1 MSTDNENIV
10 VIFNIRD
17 EEKVLSKL
25 FKENLRLHW
34 GGSYNKEI
42 ITYYKH
48 ATKNMKCPCTV
59 GAFIIKHGRE
69 LFWSENVL
77 KIKLNAFLKGYP
89 NSKIIDLRIEEDIE
103 LSTKD
108 IYVCDKEN
116 KVYYLK
122 EVRMLENPKKVC
134 LSFSS
139 GDRLF
144 NSIEEANEQFYVC

>member
-10 VIFNIRD
+10 VIFNICD

-34 GGSYNKEI
+34 GGSCNKEI
-42 ITYYKH
+42 KTYYKH
-48 ATKNMKCPCTV
+48 VTKNMKCPCTV
-59 GAFIIKHGRE
+59 GAFIIRHGRE

-77 KIKLNAFLKGYP
+77 KIKLNVFLKGYP
-89 NSKIIDLRIEEDIE
+89 NSKIIDLRIKEDIE

-144 NSIEEANEQFYVC
+144 NSIEETNEQFYVC

>member
-10 VIFNIRD
+10 VIFNICD

-34 GGSYNKEI
+34 GGSYGKEI
-42 ITYYKH
+42 RTYYKH
-48 ATKNMKCPCTV
+48 ANKSMKHPCTV
-59 GAFIIKHGRE
+59 GAFIIRHGRE
-69 LFWSENVL
+69 LFWSENIL

-122 EVRMLENPKKVC
+122 EVQMLENSKNVS
-134 LSFSS
+134 LSLDI
-139 GDRLF
+139 GDRIF
-144 NSIEEANEQFYVC
+144 RNFEEINKEFYIC